1 MFTHVM
7 FKLSSNTI
15 SKAGFFFYKVTTL
28 VYSLYAALWLYFDSD
43 SLPLQK
49 PWTFH
54 CFIVIKCWFQDIVG
68 CLQNL
73 ISPVEYI
80 GIGIFFIHCILSG
93 CKLCAL
99 QALKTHWNHPV
110 AFFSF
115 AAKPLIRI
123 RIRIRNTKGVF
134 FLLHHL
140 LDFSNTTPAC
150 STTNKTSVK
159 HFVTFF

>member
-1 MFTHVM
+1 MLKWQLLISCEDFLTIRVARDYFSNILFRFVSVQTLMFTHVM

-15 SKAGFFFYKVTTL
+15 SKAVFFFYKVTTL
-28 VYSLYAALWLYFDSD
+28 VYSLYATLWLYFDSD

-80 GIGIFFIHCILSG
+80 GIGIFLFIAYSVDVSCVQSTSSLKNTLKPSSG
-93 CKLCAL
+93 FL
-99 QALKTHWNHPV
+99 
-110 AFFSF
+110 FF
-115 AAKPLIRI
+115 
-123 RIRIRNTKGVF
+123 
-134 FLLHHL
+134 
-140 LDFSNTTPAC
+140 C
-150 STTNKTSVK
+150 S
-159 HFVTFF
+159 

>member
-1 MFTHVM
+1 MLKWQLLISCEDFLTIRVARDYFSNILFRFVSVQTLMFTHVM

-28 VYSLYAALWLYFDSD
+28 VYSLYATLWLYFDSD

-80 GIGIFFIHCILSG
+80 GIGIFLFIAYLVDVSCVQSTSSLKNTLKPSSG
-93 CKLCAL
+93 FL
-99 QALKTHWNHPV
+99 
-110 AFFSF
+110 FF
-115 AAKPLIRI
+115 
-123 RIRIRNTKGVF
+123 
-134 FLLHHL
+134 
-140 LDFSNTTPAC
+140 C
-150 STTNKTSVK
+150 S
-159 HFVTFF
+159 